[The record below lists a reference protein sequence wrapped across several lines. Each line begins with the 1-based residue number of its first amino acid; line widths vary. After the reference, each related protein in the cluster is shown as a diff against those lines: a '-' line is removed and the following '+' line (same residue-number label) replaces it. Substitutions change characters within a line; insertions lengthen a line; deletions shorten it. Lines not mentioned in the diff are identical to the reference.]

1 MGQSPSD
8 TAVANT
14 RLIGAKVFMG
24 VSVPDRVTPASTTPP
39 AGVEMSYSWVGT
51 SRNSWETCNCFAKT
65 GVYANYYTFHN
76 PVALGRTA
84 GAGLFFE
91 PLIRYRHRTYF
102 SVRTSAGLTYLTRVY
117 NAETNPTNEYFSLP
131 LSAMI
136 GVAANAHYKLTSQ
149 WHANLA
155 FHYNHIS
162 NAGTKK
168 PNVGLN
174 VPVVGLGVSY
184 APQPTSV
191 PATRDWE
198 HPALTRRWFARV
210 DLMGSVRV
218 LSPTDPYVN
227 PKTFKQLHDGKDY
240 VVCPMWGADIM
251 GGYRVTTQHAFSIGA
266 QYIDDTYIKNQGKS
280 IKDFTYKQLGLMAG
294 YEFWYGQFAFTAHWV
309 WNLIQ
314 PSYGVYIRHYT
325 SFQRYSLRYQL
336 RNGLT
341 VGVGVKADQDVT
353 KGFHALIGYTLY

>member
-51 SRNSWETCNCFAKT
+51 SRKSWETCNCFAKT
-65 GVYANYYTFHN
+65 GLYANYYTFHN

-91 PLIRYRHRTYF
+91 PLIRYRHRLYF

-131 LSAMI
+131 LSAII

-184 APQPTSV
+184 APQPISV
-191 PATRDWE
+191 PKSQSWE
-198 HPALTRRWFARV
+198 HPKLKRRWFTRA
-210 DLMGSVRV
+210 DLIGSLRV
-218 LSPTDPYVN
+218 LSPTDPYVDKKAYKKN
-227 PKTFKQLHDGKDY
+227 FGDKTG
-240 VVCPMWGADIM
+240 VVSPMWGADLI
-251 GGYRVTTQHAFSIGA
+251 GGYRFTSQHALSIGLHYA
-266 QYIDDTYIKNQGKS
+266 DDTYIKNLTSQ
-280 IKDFTYKQLGLMAG
+280 IPDFKYKQAAFMTG
-294 YEFWYGQFAFTAHWV
+294 YEFWYGQFAFTAHWG
-309 WNLIQ
+309 WNFIR
-314 PSYGVYIRHYT
+314 PDYGFYIRRYAM
-325 SFQRYSLRYQL
+325 FQRYTLVYQL
-336 RNGLT
+336 QNGFT
-341 VGVGVKADQDVT
+341 VGMGVKADLDVT
-353 KGFHALIGYTLY
+353 KGFHALIGYNLY